1 MIFMVLSVWGAKT
14 VVSKHSVLAY
24 MQRASTDILSGNA
37 LELLKVVSIILKH
50 GVSILIYI
58 LFNLVT
64 SQKYLPGLAFGVE
77 SRSRRGP
84 LETIDQVAYITVLD
98 SLGLRLWFEA
108 GCCTFRNNKLVSP
121 IFLKQCIIKRE
132 WIWKKNRE

>member
-1 MIFMVLSVWGAKT
+1 
-14 VVSKHSVLAY
+14 

-98 SLGLRLWFEA
+98 SLGLRL
-108 GCCTFRNNKLVSP
+108 
-121 IFLKQCIIKRE
+121 
-132 WIWKKNRE
+132 